1 VINARDAMSQGG
13 RLTIETANILIDE
26 TSSLQPI
33 TMPPGHY
40 VQLIVADTGTGING
54 QILPHIFEPFYTTKE
69 PGRGTGLG
77 LSTVYAIVTQSNG
90 LIQVDSEPGQGTTF
104 RIYLPRVSDSDRV
117 EIRQEMGT
125 PQAQAQQA
133 SKTILLVEDESSVR
147 KLTKRILVQEGY
159 HVLEAEQGNEAL
171 RICQQYDQ
179 PIHLILTDVVMPNSM
194 SGRELA
200 EQVELLLPETRVLY
214 MSGYTDDMI
223 VKHGISEANVN
234 FLQKPFSAS
243 SLIRKVR
250 EILDTPE

>member
-1 VINARDAMSQGG
+1 
-13 RLTIETANILIDE
+13 
-26 TSSLQPI
+26 
-33 TMPPGHY
+33 
-40 VQLIVADTGTGING
+40 
-54 QILPHIFEPFYTTKE
+54 
-69 PGRGTGLG
+69 
-77 LSTVYAIVTQSNG
+77 
-90 LIQVDSEPGQGTTF
+90 
-104 RIYLPRVSDSDRV
+104 V
-117 EIRQEMGT
+117 EIRQETGT

-243 SLIRKVR
+243 SLILKVR
-250 EILDTPE
+250 EILDAPE